1 MTKENESHVMSRLF
15 LEIASSTSYVSVGDA
30 LEIRRKEHGLNRR
43 NFSLLLG
50 LQESHYSEVVN
61 GKKRLSL
68 NATKRA
74 YAIGVPAA
82 ILLQQ
87 TEQSK

>member
-15 LEIASSTSYVSVGDA
+15 LEIASSTSDVAVGDA
-30 LEIRRKEHGLNRR
+30 LEFRRKEYGLSRR

-74 YAIGVPAA
+74 YAIGVPAE

-87 TEQSK
+87 TEQTE

>member
-15 LEIASSTSYVSVGDA
+15 LEIASSTSDISVGDA
-30 LEIRRKEHGLNRR
+30 LEIRRKECGLNRR

-50 LQESHYSEVVN
+50 MRESHYSEVVN

-87 TEQSK
+87 SEQSK